1 MNAETL
7 EKAQSL
13 QRQISDYETDLKELE
28 NGCGIFVDKQGK
40 VSIKT
45 EREWLSRTAPDW
57 FAQKINEAL
66 YEYRSAIVS
75 TRENLKTQL
84 ENL

>member
-13 QRQISDYETDLKELE
+13 QRQIRDYETELKELE
-28 NGCGIFVDKQGK
+28 NGCGIFVDKHGK
-40 VSIKT
+40 VNIKT
-45 EREWLSRTAPDW
+45 EREWTSKTAPGW

-66 YEYRSAIVS
+66 WEYRSAIVS
-75 TRENLKTQL
+75 TRENLKIQL

>member
-7 EKAQSL
+7 EKADSL

-45 EREWLSRTAPDW
+45 EREWTSRTAPDW

-75 TRENLKTQL
+75 TRENLKIQL

>member
-7 EKAQSL
+7 EKAQRL

-45 EREWLSRTAPDW
+45 EREWTSRTAPDW

-66 YEYRSAIVS
+66 YEYRSVLTS
-75 TRENLKTQL
+75 TRNNLQTQL